1 MAASHDKS
9 TLKVFL
15 PNGGFNVVKFGD
27 ATDIRGIIQLLTCR
41 LGGGQRAF
49 SHLYSMRMVNTVT
62 GDIHCLHQDT
72 TMYQVSWELLC
83 WVLSR
88 IPCLQVH
95 EKYAGHE
102 EEWRYE
108 LRVRYIP
115 TDLKDLYEKDKVT
128 FYYYYDQVSGLT
140 SDTLKGS

>member
-72 TMYQVSWELLC
+72 TMYQVSGRGYHDIMIAMSHVFRC
-83 WVLSR
+83 TRSMR
-88 IPCLQVH
+88 DT
-95 EKYAGHE
+95 
-102 EEWRYE
+102 R
-108 LRVRYIP
+108 R
-115 TDLKDLYEKDKVT
+115 
-128 FYYYYDQVSGLT
+128 SGDT
-140 SDTLKGS
+140 SCE

>member
-1 MAASHDKS
+1 MAAPHDKS

-72 TMYQVSWELLC
+72 TMYQVSGQRGYR
-83 WVLSR
+83 VIVTGHVSR
-88 IPCLQVH
+88 CT
-95 EKYAGHE
+95 
-102 EEWRYE
+102 RSM
-108 LRVRYIP
+108 RDTRR
-115 TDLKDLYEKDKVT
+115 
-128 FYYYYDQVSGLT
+128 SGDT
-140 SDTLKGS
+140 SCE

>member
-72 TMYQVSWELLC
+72 TMYQVPMIPMVMLLMMGARRFTNSLL
-83 WVLSR
+83 V
-88 IPCLQVH
+88 
-95 EKYAGHE
+95 K
-102 EEWRYE
+102 
-108 LRVRYIP
+108 
-115 TDLKDLYEKDKVT
+115 KK
-128 FYYYYDQVSGLT
+128 SGAM
-140 SDTLKGS
+140 SCG

>member
-1 MAASHDKS
+1 M
-9 TLKVFL
+9 
-15 PNGGFNVVKFGD
+15 VKFGD

-72 TMYQVSWELLC
+72 TMYQVSGKRKG
-83 WVLSR
+83 LSR
-88 IPCLQVH
+88 YHDRHVSCLQVH

-115 TDLKDLYEKDKVT
+115 TDLKDLFEKDKVT